1 MLLKS
6 HESPRQQGRNR
17 RGRGGTARKRQLDKR
32 NRALMRRLRQ
42 GEHSLSSQSSG
53 QGQINPAF
61 FVLAFLSPQS
71 RSKGSQP
78 TVSAT

>member
-42 GEHSLSSQSSG
+42 GEHSPSSG
-53 QGQINPAF
+53 QGQANPAF
-61 FVLAFLSPQS
+61 FVLTFPQLN
-71 RSKGSQP
+71 SKGSQP